1 MKCEKWTDQLDT
13 LVWRCYC
20 DHTWWG
26 APHVEML
33 WFRNKTRVVANC
45 ANDWRPPHT
54 WIPEGK
60 RSRNWL
66 KITFRKIVK
75 TECKKRGLDWLKSV
89 TWKIVKPWRIEDVTG
104 QPYAPI
110 TRANRMSEYV
120 CEADPST
127 SSYSTYSEPS
137 GLKKHLQEKPMV
149 TERLRNDPSHHQN
162 DALRLA

>member
-13 LVWRCYC
+13 LVRRCFC

-26 APHVEML
+26 APHAEML
-33 WFRNKTRVVANC
+33 WFRNKTRVVANS

-75 TECKKRGLDWLKSV
+75 TECKKQGLDWLKSV

-110 TRANRMSEYV
+110 TKQRGWVSMCVKQIHQQVLTAYTRSQVGWKNIS
-120 CEADPST
+120 
-127 SSYSTYSEPS
+127 
-137 GLKKHLQEKPMV
+137 KKNLW
-149 TERLRNDPSHHQN
+149 
-162 DALRLA
+162 